1 MSSADQSVKDTTEKN
16 IPRLKEKFNSSIKND
31 LMSSLGLKNIMQVPT
46 LDKIVLNMGVGKAT
60 MQQSLIDGA
69 VRDMTVISGQKP
81 VVTRAKASIS
91 QFKLRQG
98 MPIGVKVTLRSARMW
113 EFYDRLVAVAIPR
126 IRDFRGLSRKSF
138 DGHGNYTFG
147 ITEQIIFPEIN
158 YDAIDSIRGM
168 DITIVTTAKDD
179 NSGRLLLEALGFPFR
194 REGKQN

>member
-1 MSSADQSVKDTTEKN
+1 VSSADQSVKDTTEKN